1 MEANGL
7 SRYTWWNDNIRV
19 PPLFLSQRNTWFLQT
34 TIQSQQKN
42 GSALNSLASTTGR
55 TVPHRLAWKKN
66 THNDH
71 LRLPRMQSYIICQ
84 CGFSQ
89 ASISDRKST
98 ARIFLFRSIECSLV
112 GGRRCTSEF
121 SILACHSKNR
131 THVLADDQLRERLGV
146 PAFCFLES
154 CFAITRNLFKTIPN
168 LIRQKVFGRRIWD
181 EVKLAV
187 AEEF

>member
-42 GSALNSLASTTGR
+42 GSALNSLASTIGP
-55 TVPHRLAWKKN
+55 TVPHRLSWKKN

-131 THVLADDQLRERLGV
+131 THVLADDQLRERHGV
-146 PAFCFLES
+146 PGFFWNPALLSQGKSLKKSPTWSDKRFLEGAHGMKWS
-154 CFAITRNLFKTIPN
+154 LLQRKN
-168 LIRQKVFGRRIWD
+168 
-181 EVKLAV
+181 
-187 AEEF
+187 